1 MVLFEVGIVHSSPV
15 KQGSLYGVDE
25 PGGVVR
31 VGIDPD
37 MTFLQLNRFKIK
49 FGHEIS
55 ESRLYLL
62 FCRIYDIQRSKIVAP
77 IFVDAIKA
85 LWCSGFGASGFL
97 IPTTS
102 STPVC

>member
-37 MTFLQLNRFKIK
+37 MALLELNDPKR
-49 FGHEIS
+49 GNETS

-62 FCRIYDIQRSKIVAP
+62 L
-77 IFVDAIKA
+77 FVEYAT
-85 LWCSGFGASGFL
+85 FN
-97 IPTTS
+97 
-102 STPVC
+102 